1 MTPKKRK
8 VFFLNLAF
16 CYFAKIISRS
26 FPFVQHLRF
35 IGVVKYCAA
44 GVLVFQSLRAYYL
57 SYLPPNI
64 RRAEIKKAVARLEM
78 LDCAPIDS
86 DFLNSARALQSKINA
101 AQEKFF
107 LLKIFNQ
114 LDEGAASMKTL
125 ESATRQLQFLT
136 VELSAA
142 KDKLQ
147 RAICALSLPPAFET
161 VLLRRYVHLENWS
174 EIAEST
180 FALSTNFKFHRQ
192 ARKIFNS
199 LAQD

>member
-1 MTPKKRK
+1 M
-8 VFFLNLAF
+8 NLAF
-16 CYFAKIISRS
+16 CSQNHFAKIIGRS
-26 FPFVQHLRF
+26 TTQLHFLHL
-35 IGVVKYCAA
+35 IGIVKICAA

-57 SYLPPNI
+57 SYLPPNR

-78 LDCAPIDS
+78 LDCAPDS
-86 DFLNSARALQSKINA
+86 DFLNSARALQLKINA

-114 LDEGAASMKTL
+114 LDADAASMKML
-125 ESATRQLQFLT
+125 ESTTRQLQALT

-142 KDKLQ
+142 KNKLQ
-147 RAICALSLPPAFET
+147 RAICNASLPPAFET
-161 VLLRRYVHLENWS
+161 VLLRRYVHLENWK
-174 EIAEST
+174 EIATST

>member
-1 MTPKKRK
+1 M
-8 VFFLNLAF
+8 NLAF
-16 CYFAKIISRS
+16 CSQNHFAKIIGRS
-26 FPFVQHLRF
+26 FSSVQHLRF
-35 IGVVKYCAA
+35 IGVVKYCGA
-44 GVLVFQSLRAYYL
+44 GILTARSLRNYFL

-64 RRAEIKKAVARLEM
+64 RRAEIKKAVDRIINF
-78 LDCAPIDS
+78 DCAPDF
-86 DFLNSARALQSKINA
+86 DFLNSARSLQLKIND

-114 LDEGAASMKTL
+114 LDADAATMKML
-125 ESATRQLQFLT
+125 ESTTRQIKTLT

-147 RAICALSLPPAFET
+147 RAICNASLPPAFET
-161 VLLRRYVHLENWS
+161 VLLRRYVHCENWK

>member
-1 MTPKKRK
+1 M
-8 VFFLNLAF
+8 FFLNLAF
-16 CYFAKIISRS
+16 CSQNHFAKIIGRS

-35 IGVVKYCAA
+35 IGIVKYCGA
-44 GVLVFQSLRAYYL
+44 GILTARSLRNYFL
-57 SYLPPNI
+57 SYLPPNR

-78 LDCAPIDS
+78 LDCAPDS
-86 DFLNSARALQSKINA
+86 DFLNSARAIQRKIDD

-114 LDEGAASMKTL
+114 LDEGAATGAMI
-125 ESATRQLQFLT
+125 ESAARQLQALT
-136 VELSAA
+136 VELSAS
-142 KDKLQ
+142 KEKLQ
-147 RAICALSLPPAFET
+147 RAICNASLPPAFET
-161 VLLRRYVHLENWS
+161 VLLRRYVHCESWS
-174 EIAEST
+174 EINEST

>member
-1 MTPKKRK
+1 MTPNKRK
-8 VFFLNLAF
+8 VFFLNLTF
-16 CYFAKIISRS
+16 CSQNRFAKIIGRS
-26 FPFVQHLRF
+26 TTQIHFLHL
-35 IGVVKYCAA
+35 IGIVKICAA

-57 SYLPPNI
+57 SYLPPNR

-78 LDCAPIDS
+78 LDCAP
-86 DFLNSARALQSKINA
+86 SARALQLKINA

-114 LDEGAASMKTL
+114 LDADAATMKML
-125 ESATRQLQFLT
+125 ESTARQLQFLT

-142 KDKLQ
+142 KEKLQ